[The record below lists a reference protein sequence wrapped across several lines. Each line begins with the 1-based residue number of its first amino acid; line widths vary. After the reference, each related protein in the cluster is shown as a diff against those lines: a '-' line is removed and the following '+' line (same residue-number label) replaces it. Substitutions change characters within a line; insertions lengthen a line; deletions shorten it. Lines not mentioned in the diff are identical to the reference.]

1 MAGLFSKPKMPEVKP
16 PAPMPDPENQNDAA
30 RRTMARETNRG
41 GRRSTILSSGQ
52 RETLGA

>member
-1 MAGLFSKPKMPEVKP
+1 MSGLFSKPKMPEVKP
-16 PAPMPDPENQNDAA
+16 PTPMPDPENQNDAA